1 MVTANKSQAF
11 QQLSARNSSYLD
23 NMALP
28 QLENNYSL
36 PYFPLMKHTTKVAF
50 PGQSAPNLPDSNVG
64 QQDTVGGILN
74 PIGTSYLKDWQYALS
89 RGVDK
94 PFDGPQKRFLIFDQS
109 GNDTRFFFSPAL
121 SHQART
127 PATAKCPSK
136 EVDHPLS
143 MKPITVEEKWD
154 ENHLSDGEGEM
165 LEDTDE
171 IDALLY
177 SDTDYD
183 SDYDEVTSTMHSPI
197 RVEEAYNKDK
207 LLDDELLE
215 QVASSDE
222 SPKRQRL
229 LDGKYKKSSLEN
241 DVESCCAGYDD
252 NKRAKKV
259 KIRQA
264 LKILET
270 IVPGLDNNDPLSII
284 DQAVAYLK
292 SMKTEAE
299 ELELSYTG
307 CNSAESLE
315 Q

>member
-1 MVTANKSQAF
+1 MVTANESHTY
-11 QQLSARNSSYLD
+11 QQLSARNSSCLD
-23 NMALP
+23 NMAFPL
-28 QLENNYSL
+28 LERNYSL
-36 PYFPLMKHTTKVAF
+36 PYFPLPKHTTEVAF
-50 PGQSAPNLPDSNVG
+50 PGQSAPNLPDLNIG

-74 PIGTSYLKDWQYALS
+74 PIGTPYLKDWQYALS

-109 GNDTRFFFSPAL
+109 GNDTRLFFGPAF
-121 SHQART
+121 SHQDRIST
-127 PATAKCPSK
+127 PNGLPK

-143 MKPITVEEKWD
+143 MKPIVEEKWD
-154 ENHLSDGEGEM
+154 ENHVSDGEGEM

-183 SDYDEVTSTMHSPI
+183 SDYDEVTSTMHSPF
-197 RVEEAYNKDK
+197 RVEEGYNKDK
-207 LLDDELLE
+207 LLEDEPLE
-215 QVASSDE
+215 QVASSDG

-252 NKRAKKV
+252 TKRANKV

-264 LKILET
+264 LKILEA

-307 CNSAESLE
+307 CNSEESLE